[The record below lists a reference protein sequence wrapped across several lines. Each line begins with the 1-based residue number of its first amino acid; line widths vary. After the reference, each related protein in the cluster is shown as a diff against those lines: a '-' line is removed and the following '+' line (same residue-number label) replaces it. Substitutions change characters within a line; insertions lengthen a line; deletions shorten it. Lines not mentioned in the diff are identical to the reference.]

1 MSTIQGA
8 VSRREGEAV
17 PRGMDDALRRQWVQ
31 RLEREAFGCLRP
43 PESAYAAFHA
53 RWHARAVWAVVLF
66 VPVVLL
72 VSHWWGRGISLL
84 LLLAL
89 LLVAYQRT
97 KRSVLWG
104 WFLYGHSVSNR
115 VDAVP
120 PTASWKALQ
129 ADAGN
134 SESEA
139 LKQLALR
146 RWVTYRAALAAL
158 GDPFPNDGVILRGM
172 GLKR

>member
-1 MSTIQGA
+1 M
-8 VSRREGEAV
+8 
-17 PRGMDDALRRQWVQ
+17 
-31 RLEREAFGCLRP
+31 
-43 PESAYAAFHA
+43 
-53 RWHARAVWAVVLF
+53 
-66 VPVVLL
+66 
-72 VSHWWGRGISLL
+72 
-84 LLLAL
+84 
-89 LLVAYQRT
+89 
-97 KRSVLWG
+97 LWG
-104 WFLYGHSVSNR
+104 WFLYEHSVSNR
-115 VDAVP
+115 VDAVL

-158 GDPFPNDGVILRGM
+158 CDPFPNDGVIPRGM